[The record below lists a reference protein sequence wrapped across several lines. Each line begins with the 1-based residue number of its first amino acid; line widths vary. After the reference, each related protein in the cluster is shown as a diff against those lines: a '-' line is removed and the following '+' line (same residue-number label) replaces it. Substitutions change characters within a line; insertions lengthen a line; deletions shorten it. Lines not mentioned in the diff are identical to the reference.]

1 MKQIMNVRLYCCLLF
16 AGFLFQSCSKEDIA
30 QESQLKISNATTVTT
45 ADMVGSWDLTKMMA
59 DVEVDLNSTPGG
71 SKNLL
76 DETDCFN
83 TMSITFDANGMFIS
97 NNASM
102 SFESGDG
109 DDFSCSSDRMD
120 SGTWNIVDN
129 KLVLNISINGSDY
142 THEKAIDLG
151 SDTFA
156 FDVTKIESDQYVND
170 PGNTRA
176 SEIRILMLEYTRAK

>member
-1 MKQIMNVRLYCCLLF
+1 MKRIMNIRLYCCLLL
-16 AGFLFQSCSKEDIA
+16 AGFFFQGCSKEDIS

-59 DVEVDLNSTPGG
+59 DVEVDLDSIPGG

-83 TMSITFDANGMFIS
+83 TMSITFMSDSTFVS
-97 NNASM
+97 NNAM
-102 SFESGDG
+102 MTFEDG
-109 DDFSCSSDRMD
+109 DSDDFTCLSDRMD
-120 SGTWNIVDN
+120 SGSWYVSDN
-129 KLVLNISINGSDY
+129 KLVLELTINGE
-142 THEKAIDLG
+142 TFIHEKAIDLG
-151 SDTFA
+151 SGTFA